1 MSWKRL
7 PDAATGQL
15 KTFGFADF
23 KNAQGAL
30 RAVKLLSDL
39 FLGDKNLQ
47 VRAFINYFEHN

>member
-1 MSWKRL
+1 VSWKRL